1 VAILALLAFAVL
13 AVTDW
18 VAVSRGS
25 RELEYGAKPAALVAL
40 LLYAAWGGPPP
51 TLIAAL
57 ALSLLGDVLLMV
69 PGDLFVAG
77 LFAFLLA
84 HLAYIASFHVA
95 WPARAL
101 WLLVILVASSPVAA
115 RLMRAIQG
123 NTLRAA
129 VAIYSVVLSLMVAS
143 ALASGRATAA
153 VGALLFFASDMLIA
167 WNRFVRPVP
176 RAEPII
182 MLTYHVGQLGLAVA
196 LRSA

>member
-1 VAILALLAFAVL
+1 VGTLALLAFAVL

-18 VAVSRGS
+18 LAVSRGS
-25 RELEYGAKPAALVAL
+25 RELEYVAKPAALVAL

-77 LFAFLLA
+77 LLAFLLA
-84 HLAYIASFHVA
+84 HLAYIATLHASLA
-95 WPARAL
+95 ARLL
-101 WLLVILVASSPVAA
+101 WLLVVLVASSPVAA
-115 RLMRAIQG
+115 RLMRAVPG
-123 NTLRAA
+123 TGLRLT
-129 VAIYSVVLSLMVAS
+129 VATYSLVLSLMVAS

-153 VGALLFFASDMLIA
+153 VGAVLFFASDMLIA

-182 MLTYHVGQLGLAVA
+182 MVTYHLGQLGLAVA
-196 LRSA
+196 LRSV

>member
-1 VAILALLAFAVL
+1 VATLALLAFAVL

-25 RELEYGAKPAALVAL
+25 RELEYVAKPAALVAL

-77 LFAFLLA
+77 LSAFLLA

-95 WPARAL
+95 LPARVL
-101 WLLVILVASSPVAA
+101 WLLVILVGSSPVAV

-129 VAIYSVVLSLMVAS
+129 VAIYSLVLSLMVAS

-153 VGALLFFASDMLIA
+153 VGALLFFGSDMLIA
-167 WNRFVRPVP
+167 WNRFVRPVA
-176 RAEPII
+176 RAEPVI
-182 MLTYHVGQLGLAVA
+182 MMTYHLGQLGLAVA

>member
-1 VAILALLAFAVL
+1 MATLALLAFAVL

-25 RELEYGAKPAALVAL
+25 RALEYVAKPAALVAL

-77 LFAFLLA
+77 LLAFLLA
-84 HLAYIASFHVA
+84 HLAYIASFHA
-95 WPARAL
+95 ALSARVL
-101 WLLVILVASSPVAA
+101 WLLVILVASSPVAT
-115 RLMRAIQG
+115 RLIRGVPSNA
-123 NTLRAA
+123 LRAA
-129 VAIYSVVLSLMVAS
+129 IATYSLVLSLMVAS
-143 ALASGRATAA
+143 AVASGSAMAA
-153 VGALLFFASDMLIA
+153 AGALLFFASDMLIA
-167 WNRFVRPVP
+167 WNRFVRPVA

-182 MLTYHVGQLGLAVA
+182 MVTYHLGQLGLAVA